1 LECLEFRRICEVEP
15 NRASPDLLAHA
26 KECSAC
32 ARHLRRA
39 RRVDALIGTALRID
53 VPGSDVHVVD
63 IGARRRRARRWP
75 GIAAGVVIACGVGV
89 ALWFAPP
96 ERPALA
102 SEVVDHVSGEPA
114 ALRTDSAA
122 TDTASVEGLLAPYG
136 VRLSEAIG
144 PITYFMLC
152 PFHGTLVP
160 HFVVRGPE
168 GPVTVL
174 ILTDRPVSKASAFTL
189 GDFSGE
195 IVPARRGSIAVV
207 GYRRQPDGAEETRIL
222 EAISFERPGPDHPGN
237 R

>member
-32 ARHLRRA
+32 ARHLQRA

-53 VPGSDVHVVD
+53 VAGSEVHVAD
-63 IGARRRRARRWP
+63 IGARCRRARRWL
-75 GIAAGVVIACGVGV
+75 GIAAGVAIACGVSV
-89 ALWFAPP
+89 ALWLAAP

-102 SEVVDHVSGEPA
+102 LEVVDHVRGEPA
-114 ALRTDSAA
+114 ALRANSAA
-122 TDTASVEGLLAPYG
+122 TDTAAVKGLLARYG
-136 VRLSEAIG
+136 VRLSEGIG

-152 PFHGTLVP
+152 PFHGSPVP
-160 HFVVRGPE
+160 HFVVRRPE

-174 ILTDRPVSKASAFTL
+174 ILTDRPVRKASTFTL

-195 IVPARRGSIAVV
+195 IVPARRGSIVFVV
-207 GYRRQPDGAEETRIL
+207 YRRKPDSAEETRIL
-222 EAISFERPGPDHPGN
+222 EAISWEA
-237 R
+237 